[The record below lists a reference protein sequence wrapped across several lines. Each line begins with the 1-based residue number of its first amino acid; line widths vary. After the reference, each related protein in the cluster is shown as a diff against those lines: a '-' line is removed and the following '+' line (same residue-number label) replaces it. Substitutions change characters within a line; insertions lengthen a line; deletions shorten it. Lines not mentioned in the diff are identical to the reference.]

1 MNFFYKI
8 ILRKILKSSFN
19 AQARREFYD
28 VLLTY
33 AKAGMNLA
41 DYLQKMNHRYE
52 DCKDIRKYMTAEWV
66 RSIANGDS
74 FAASL
79 RDWIGKDEYM
89 ILSTV
94 SNAKDGQAIALEK
107 CIYILDSRQSM
118 IEKVIPAIRT
128 GAIYM
133 ALVTVLVWA
142 FVTYLLPDIVSS
154 MDEKV
159 VSTNSFVAQTD
170 VIREYFLWIL
180 SGIAGGVI
188 LVSVSQ
194 TWRPG
199 VIRKNILD
207 KLPPYSITKSYNSA
221 MFLVMT
227 SAMLAAGM
235 TLKEV
240 LEFFRHNSS
249 LWMRYYVVRMIAR
262 HNAGS
267 YSSGKVL
274 DIEGFIEQDTMDL
287 IDDYS
292 EAGGFEKKID
302 EIGSASIK
310 NAINRIEKIGYGFE
324 FGFKMIFIMV
334 LLWLVYGTSQIVVQ
348 SVGNVL

>member
-1 MNFFYKI
+1 
-8 ILRKILKSSFN
+8 
-19 AQARREFYD
+19 
-28 VLLTY
+28 
-33 AKAGMNLA
+33 
-41 DYLQKMNHRYE
+41 
-52 DCKDIRKYMTAEWV
+52 
-66 RSIANGDS
+66 
-74 FAASL
+74 
-79 RDWIGKDEYM
+79 
-89 ILSTV
+89 
-94 SNAKDGQAIALEK
+94 
-107 CIYILDSRQSM
+107 
-118 IEKVIPAIRT
+118 
-128 GAIYM
+128 
-133 ALVTVLVWA
+133 
-142 FVTYLLPDIVSS
+142 
-154 MDEKV
+154 
-159 VSTNSFVAQTD
+159 
-170 VIREYFLWIL
+170 
-180 SGIAGGVI
+180 
-188 LVSVSQ
+188 
-194 TWRPG
+194 
-199 VIRKNILD
+199 
-207 KLPPYSITKSYNSA
+207 
-221 MFLVMT
+221 MT